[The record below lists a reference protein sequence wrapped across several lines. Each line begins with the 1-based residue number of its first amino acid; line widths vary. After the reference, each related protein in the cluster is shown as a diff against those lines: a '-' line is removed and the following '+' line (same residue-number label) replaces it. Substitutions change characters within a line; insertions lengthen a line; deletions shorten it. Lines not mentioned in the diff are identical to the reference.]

1 MFLIARSSTA
11 MYGPN
16 SLTSSVV
23 ISCRIANS
31 LRLSRHE
38 ALARENLA
46 AYADVAKTAQL
57 EGVELVISAGRDVQ
71 ESAAATL
78 RKATDEAA
86 KTAGKR
92 G

>member
-1 MFLIARSSTA
+1 MACAFAAIGAASAETA
-11 MYGPN
+11 
-16 SLTSSVV
+16 T
-23 ISCRIANS
+23 
-31 LRLSRHE
+31 
-38 ALARENLA
+38 ENLA
-46 AYADVAKTAQL
+46 TYADVAKTAQL

>member
-1 MFLIARSSTA
+1 MRNFPQLWWRIDRFSPMAWAFAAIGAASTETA
-11 MYGPN
+11 
-16 SLTSSVV
+16 T
-23 ISCRIANS
+23 
-31 LRLSRHE
+31 
-38 ALARENLA
+38 ENLA

-86 KTAGKR
+86 KTAAKR